1 MFYYNTDFGIFWTF
15 LETFIIIMVME
26 TNSKVGKV
34 IVIILILTVILG
46 VGGIVIYNMAKSAEL
61 SILVAP
67 SSATIKINGEEYTN
81 GQYKFFPQKNVEVE
95 ILSPEYQSQTQ
106 TIDLIANETTLLRAV
121 LEDEDGGYDSYL
133 ESLETYNQIKMLAP
147 AIGNQKLTDLVNATE
162 KKLAI
167 LDILPLSENI
177 GEFYADKH
185 GFIVSRDDNATI
197 VQVMPSSDD
206 CGVVPCL
213 EVYES
218 NGDLSK
224 VKSVLKEKGYD
235 PEAYI
240 YNMQELYLYEPDYD
254 FPDVE

>member
-15 LETFIIIMVME
+15 LKTFIIIMVMKKSPKV
-26 TNSKVGKV
+26 SKA
-34 IVIILILTVILG
+34 IVIILILVVVFG
-46 VGGIVIYNMAKSAEL
+46 AAGIIIYNIAKSAEL

-67 SSATIKINGEEYTN
+67 SNAVVKINGEEYTN
-81 GQYKFFPQKNVEVE
+81 GQYKFFPQNNVEVE
-95 ILSPEYQSQTQ
+95 ISSPEHQTQTQ

-177 GEFYADKH
+177 GEFYADSH

-197 VQVMPSSDD
+197 IQAMPSDDD

-218 NGDLSK
+218 NGDLGA
-224 VKSVLKEKGYD
+224 VKSLLKKKGYD
-235 PEAYI
+235 PEVYV
-240 YNMQELYLYEPDYD
+240 YNMNELYLYEPDYD
-254 FPDVE
+254 FPDIE